1 MSGRRVRGSRRGA
14 VLFDLFGTLVDVDA
28 ARLPA
33 VELDGVCRPSTYPRW
48 ADLLEAYVGA
58 RSLADVLRAFRA
70 VALRDEDTA
79 ERPSRLRFR
88 ALLEHLGCG
97 SAALEEA
104 AVVLSRAHMA
114 AIVDATVV
122 SPVQRAVLDAARS
135 VGAVAV
141 VSNFDDTG
149 SAYAILARHGLL
161 ERVDAIAVSEAIGR
175 RKPHPLPVVAAL
187 TSLGVAAA
195 DAVFVGDGAAVDV
208 GAARAAG
215 VRVVLIAPD
224 GTSLA
229 PSADLVVVAR
239 LDDVPQA
246 LGW

>member
-1 MSGRRVRGSRRGA
+1 MSQRRAGGPRRGA

-33 VELDGVCRPSTYPRW
+33 VELDGERRPSTYPRW
-48 ADLLEAYVGA
+48 AGLLEGYVGG
-58 RSLADVLRAFRA
+58 RSLVEVLEAFRA
-70 VALRDEDTA
+70 VAIRGEDTA

-88 ALLEHLGCG
+88 ALLDHLGCEG
-97 SAALEEA
+97 GVLEEA

-114 AIVDATVV
+114 AIVEATVV

-135 VGAVAV
+135 VAAVAV

-161 ERVDAIAVSEAIGR
+161 DRIDAIAVSEAIGR

-187 TSLGVAAA
+187 TSLDVAPA

-215 VRVVLIAPD
+215 VRVVLIAPN

-229 PSADLVVVAR
+229 PAPDLVVVAR
-239 LDDVPQA
+239 LGDVPRA